1 MIIIGVD
8 PGISGAISI
17 VENKKILEVY
27 DTPTMIEGKKNKR
40 QINGAQVTNII
51 KERLNKGNEVVVVVE
66 HVNAMPGQGVTSMF
80 NFGQSFG
87 VIKGICAALSLPIY
101 FVRPTKWKKHFNLI
115 KTHKDASRT
124 KVIEAYPEISSKL
137 HRKKDCNRAD
147 AILIAL
153 YFNEVATQVVGLGG
167 STDFS
172 LIQLFLRA
180 DFIVKSVI
188 ILLIAASIYSWA
200 LIFDKYKLFKK
211 IEKTTTTFEEK
222 FWKSKSAE
230 SFYNSLTNRDK
241 DPVANIFQSAMAEV
255 IKTKSKSSVVQSARV
270 SRIIEISTDKQ
281 IRNIEKNFTF
291 LATVG
296 STAPFIGLFGTV
308 WGIMNSFQ
316 SIAISRNTSLA
327 IVAPGIAEALF
338 ATALGL
344 LAAIPAVVAYNKFN
358 SDAKRYG
365 SRIENFSKRFLSI
378 I

>member
-1 MIIIGVD
+1 M
-8 PGISGAISI
+8 
-17 VENKKILEVY
+17 E
-27 DTPTMIEGKKNKR
+27 
-40 QINGAQVTNII
+40 Q
-51 KERLNKGNEVVVVVE
+51 
-66 HVNAMPGQGVTSMF
+66 
-80 NFGQSFG
+80 
-87 VIKGICAALSLPIY
+87 
-101 FVRPTKWKKHFNLI
+101 
-115 KTHKDASRT
+115 
-124 KVIEAYPEISSKL
+124 
-137 HRKKDCNRAD
+137 
-147 AILIAL
+147 
-153 YFNEVATQVVGLGG
+153 EVATQVVGLGG

-180 DFIVKSVI
+180 DFIVKAVI
-188 ILLIAASIYSWA
+188 VILISASIYSWA
-200 LIFDKYKLFKK
+200 LIFDKHRLFKK
-211 IEKTTTTFEEK
+211 IEKSTSSFEEK

-230 SFYNSLTNRDK
+230 SFYNSLTNREK
-241 DPVANIFQSAMAEV
+241 DPVANIFQSAMVEL
-255 IKTKSKSSVVQSARV
+255 IKTKSKSSSIQSARV
-270 SRIIEISTDKQ
+270 SRVIEISADNE
-281 IRNIEKNFTF
+281 IRSIEKHFTF

-358 SDAKRYG
+358 SDSKKYS